1 MNWKLG
7 ILFFWFASCS
17 GQPTTSY
24 TLECS
29 SNFTIDVPPNSRDT
43 IFNYEEGFFKTYY
56 WINGDILDIHCGS
69 LNDNVYLSDS
79 LRYEVLNIR
88 EDNQKKII
96 RGKEKTGEK
105 TFGVLKIKGYRVTIS
120 FLSSPDREKL
130 FLKILNDIK
139 RN

>member
-1 MNWKLG
+1 MNWKLV
-7 ILFFWFASCS
+7 ILFFWIASCS

>member
-1 MNWKLG
+1 MNWKLV
-7 ILFFWFASCS
+7 ILFFWIASCS

-96 RGKEKTGEK
+96 RGKEKI
-105 TFGVLKIKGYRVTIS
+105 F
-120 FLSSPDREKL
+120 
-130 FLKILNDIK
+130 ILG
-139 RN
+139 